1 MQIRLASSVLMASIL
16 AAPAFS
22 QFLLRVDQNG
32 QSTTISNGGGLLFTS
47 PAVGQAAS
55 AKLTLT
61 YIGSTTAVFDTAPQ
75 VFGSGDFTVSSS
87 GPVTLSPL
95 QSTTL
100 TFQFTPQ
107 RTTLSQSVFT
117 WLYKEIDSKS
127 LSYQVLS
134 LSLSGTVATLTV
146 SSVSSDGNYVSVP
159 AGGSLHFPDTL
170 LSGRSDVTVAV
181 DNRGSGPA
189 SITSLGVS
197 GDAYQLLGLPL
208 LPVTL
213 PAGGELRVTLRF
225 LAKAAGVQ
233 AGSFNI
239 MSDGGIYSAALQGN
253 AVNSFFAFQFTGASG
268 LQEPFSQPSIGL
280 SLVTPYSTDLRGTLT
295 LSTVTN
301 TFAADPAVQ
310 FSSGGTKV
318 DFTIPVGTV
327 AAVFTNGSAQIL
339 LQTGTVAELVMV
351 TPSFS
356 SVSGT
361 DLTPTSSKQLQIE
374 IPRRA
379 PTILEASVGSITSTG
394 FSVNITGFSTTRSLD
409 NLTFQFK
416 GARGVSIPSTA
427 TTIDVST
434 SAAFWYASPTAEA
447 LGGLFSIDVPFSV
460 SNGASGSALSARLAA
475 YISAIT
481 ISASNELGT
490 SSVAQVAVP

>member
-1 MQIRLASSVLMASIL
+1 MQIRLASSVLMAIIL

-107 RTTLSQSVFT
+107 RTTVSQSVST
-117 WLYKEIDSKS
+117 WLYKEGDSK
-127 LSYQVLS
+127 SYQVLS
-134 LSLSGTVATLTV
+134 LSLSGTVPTLTV

-159 AGGSLHFPDTL
+159 VGGSLRFPDTL
-170 LSGRSDVTVAV
+170 LSARSDVTVAV

-239 MSDGGIYSAALQGN
+239 MSDGGTYSAALQGN

-301 TFAADPAVQ
+301 IFAADPAVQ

-327 AAVFTNGSAQIL
+327 AAVFANGSAQIL

-356 SVSGT
+356 SASGT

-447 LGGLFSIDVPFSV
+447 LGGLFSIDVPFTV

-481 ISASNELGT
+481 ISAANELGT